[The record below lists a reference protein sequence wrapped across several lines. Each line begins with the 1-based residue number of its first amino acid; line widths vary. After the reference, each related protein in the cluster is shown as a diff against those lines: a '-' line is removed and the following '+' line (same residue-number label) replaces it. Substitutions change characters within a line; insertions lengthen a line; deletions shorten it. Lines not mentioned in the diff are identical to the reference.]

1 MSEHHQIYSAID
13 SLFANPS
20 GVHERKNLHSFVKAD
35 KEKVALAYRYC
46 LDEYSS
52 KLENAFDDEAKSSV
66 CYSAS
71 MIALICL
78 ATLKKTDLSTIDDFF
93 EVVNTKGLYICV
105 EGCIREKNTKYIKLL
120 KSYLTT
126 LQTIPKEGK
135 YARSMENIYEVHQLV
150 MNFFAE
156 MESNN
161 SNGASSSDMDIYKEV
176 ELSVVAYTEFLMSV
190 FTEDSFASADD
201 NFTFK
206 YLLMCKSLFQQ
217 GLTNDK
223 YMGAFIHLFVH
234 LRSAVLLIQNYTE
247 KRRKQ
252 KSAEIKLDILRDV
265 IAEICDSLQ
274 TKNNT
279 TRKGIQLL
287 VNIVD
292 AYLPLLDD
300 QKELILRSIV
310 VSKTKILF
318 MPRKFNTVQGTIE
331 KCDQLFLAI
340 PFDENTL
347 ENNLIIK
354 STTTDPDVL
363 HATSKTT
370 LLTVYLKNCK
380 ENSPVVNKFME
391 FLIKQ
396 VKFCDSVLLNDTVDG
411 MPLYHQIFMSISEV
425 LMKNKQSNMFSEVQ
439 LVLWRELFDIS
450 NPDITRDLCMDILAF
465 LFNNNFG
472 FQQYYLELLRELVQ
486 TLSSNLFL
494 SPPELR
500 ITDTSN
506 QDDVEFEWLI
516 VEKVLRPFI
525 HKLDIRD
532 IGSLIDLSHDCLS
545 DERISQAALLPI
557 NILSQHFDTLFGK
570 GGKILSHC
578 ARKIKLSFQPITVAY
593 AALLRSFLTFRTVPF
608 EQGNNLI
615 SVLLLSQKNLS
626 DVALSDRYIEEAI
639 LAVVHIL
646 RKFEN
651 NPSHVDQ
658 LIAII
663 DCLRQYW
670 PKSERIRMCVSFLI
684 DSVSDKCHGTVVA
697 GLLTCLQTFFGVALS
712 SSESIS
718 QVLLIHAIIN
728 FILTNPLTAD
738 SILTSLR
745 PDVKSVVENIRSLI
759 DQEQIKGSS
768 ILSEQ
773 CSLDVQNEKS
783 KQAMSRKRQTMAYT
797 TSLQKVKP
805 NIKTIQTVSIVDQ
818 VAEVQKALN
827 DLLEANSAS
836 PSEASSSTLLQQLEP
851 RLKSISEI
859 TGKLFNFK

>member
-1 MSEHHQIYSAID
+1 MH
-13 SLFANPS
+13 P
-20 GVHERKNLHSFVKAD
+20 R
-35 KEKVALAYRYC
+35 
-46 LDEYSS
+46 
-52 KLENAFDDEAKSSV
+52 
-66 CYSAS
+66 
-71 MIALICL
+71 
-78 ATLKKTDLSTIDDFF
+78 
-93 EVVNTKGLYICV
+93 
-105 EGCIREKNTKYIKLL
+105 KNTKYIKLL

-176 ELSVVAYTEFLMSV
+176 EFS
-190 FTEDSFASADD
+190 FTDSE
-201 NFTFK
+201 
-206 YLLMCKSLFQQ
+206 L
-217 GLTNDK
+217 
-223 YMGAFIHLFVH
+223 H
-234 LRSAVLLIQNYTE
+234 R

-439 LVLWRELFDIS
+439 LVLWREL
-450 NPDITRDLCMDILAF
+450 
-465 LFNNNFG
+465 
-472 FQQYYLELLRELVQ
+472 
-486 TLSSNLFL
+486 
-494 SPPELR
+494 
-500 ITDTSN
+500 
-506 QDDVEFEWLI
+506 LI
-516 VEKVLRPFI
+516 
-525 HKLDIRD
+525 
-532 IGSLIDLSHDCLS
+532 
-545 DERISQAALLPI
+545 
-557 NILSQHFDTLFGK
+557 
-570 GGKILSHC
+570 
-578 ARKIKLSFQPITVAY
+578 Y
-593 AALLRSFLTFRTVPF
+593 
-608 EQGNNLI
+608 
-615 SVLLLSQKNLS
+615 
-626 DVALSDRYIEEAI
+626 
-639 LAVVHIL
+639 
-646 RKFEN
+646 
-651 NPSHVDQ
+651 
-658 LIAII
+658 
-663 DCLRQYW
+663 
-670 PKSERIRMCVSFLI
+670 
-684 DSVSDKCHGTVVA
+684 
-697 GLLTCLQTFFGVALS
+697 
-712 SSESIS
+712 
-718 QVLLIHAIIN
+718 
-728 FILTNPLTAD
+728 
-738 SILTSLR
+738 
-745 PDVKSVVENIRSLI
+745 
-759 DQEQIKGSS
+759 QIQ
-768 ILSEQ
+768 I
-773 CSLDVQNEKS
+773 
-783 KQAMSRKRQTMAYT
+783 
-797 TSLQKVKP
+797 
-805 NIKTIQTVSIVDQ
+805 
-818 VAEVQKALN
+818 
-827 DLLEANSAS
+827 
-836 PSEASSSTLLQQLEP
+836 
-851 RLKSISEI
+851 
-859 TGKLFNFK
+859 